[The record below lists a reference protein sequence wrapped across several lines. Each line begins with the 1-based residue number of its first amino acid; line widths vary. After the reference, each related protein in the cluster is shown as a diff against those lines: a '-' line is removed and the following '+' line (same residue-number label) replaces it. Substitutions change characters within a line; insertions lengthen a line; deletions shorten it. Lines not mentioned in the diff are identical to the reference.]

1 MTSRRPYRAA
11 SSREYA
17 CEEIARNSGS
27 QFDPVLVD
35 AFLKVIRRSS
45 EEEYNDWTEAGS
57 RIEVVDPH
65 NHAGID
71 QIEHSGIR

>member
-1 MTSRRPYRAA
+1 
-11 SSREYA
+11 
-17 CEEIARNSGS
+17 
-27 QFDPVLVD
+27 VD

-71 QIEHSGIR
+71 RIQHSGIR

>member
-11 SSREYA
+11 SSREHA
-17 CEEIARNSGS
+17 CEEIAQNSGS
-27 QFDPVLVD
+27 QFDPSLVD

-57 RIEVVDPH
+57 RIELVDPH
-65 NHAGID
+65 DHAGVD
-71 QIEHSGIR
+71 RIEHSVTR